1 MKVLLKMIAMGAPT
15 WSLEDRFTLG
25 YGIPAFRVQFWEVYI
40 SHITGSEKQFKP
52 LVRP

>member
-1 MKVLLKMIAMGAPT
+1 MKVLLKMIATGAPT
-15 WSLEDRFTLG
+15 WSLEDRLLLDMV
-25 YGIPAFRVQFWEVYI
+25 IPAFRVQFWEVYI